1 MIAVLLLLSQ
11 DAATAAT
18 ADHGVSKEIVAVI
31 AAAVVTIIGSL
42 TAAVVSII
50 TTVRTTNK
58 KVAASAVEAQVRG
71 KSQDRQLRKIH
82 LLTNSRLAAALKLLA
97 RMTKKEAD
105 RTKDPEDIAAYEE
118 ARRELE
124 AAEVGTIAVEIE
136 EEAEKGEDA
145 ASKKDEAEA
154 VQKRNDA

>member
-1 MIAVLLLLSQ
+1 MEILLWLLSQ
-11 DAATAAT
+11 VPAPSPAPPAP
-18 ADHGVSKEIVAVI
+18 GISKEIVAVV

-42 TAAVVSII
+42 TAAIVSVI
-50 TTVRTTNK
+50 TTLRTKT
-58 KVAASAVEAQVRG
+58 KVVEAAAEAQVRG

-105 RTKDPEDIAAYEE
+105 RTKDPEDVAAYEE

-124 AAEVGTIAVEIE
+124 SANIGTMAVEIE
-136 EEAEKGEDA
+136 EEAEVREAK
-145 ASKKDEAEA
+145 EAEE
-154 VQKRNDA
+154 